1 MKMKYITKAILLP
14 ALIMLFACEKEEKI
28 TPPTVETESVDEI
41 YNTSARVGG
50 RITGNGGADITDRGV
65 LWGTSEKSQTTGTKL
80 SMGAG
85 EGAFSETLSG
95 LSSGI
100 KYYVTAYATNSAGT
114 SYGDETFFTTQISL
128 PEVETSPVTEYT
140 SSSATIGGNVTDNGG
155 FDITLRGVYWGTEP
169 DPRLTGTKIEMGSG
183 DCEFSQS
190 VSGLSR
196 SVTYYV
202 IAFATNIKGTS
213 WGTEISFSTE
223 PVLPVVITS
232 TILNITPYS
241 AKAGGVVSSN
251 GGSEVTERGIWWG
264 TASNTVT
271 TGTKLA
277 LGSGTGSY
285 ADSLANL
292 IPGTTY
298 YVTAF
303 AINSIGT
310 AYGEE
315 KSFLTPGGGPM
326 INHILNYTDLSRTGV
341 VLGGI
346 VTPNELS
353 TTVTFEVGTTTSY
366 GMSVE
371 AAESPL
377 TEKDTVTAVISGLT
391 ENTLYHYRITATND
405 LGSVYSA
412 DSTFTTVITGRTG
425 TVNDAEGNVYNTIG
439 IGYQEWMTQNLRTVV
454 YRNGTDSIPLAE
466 SDSLWA
472 TKVTPTYCWYA
483 GDSAANAGVYGAL
496 YNWYAVNTG
505 NLCPTGWHVATNDD
519 FSELVRYTGG
529 AGVAGG
535 ILKETGTAH
544 WNTPNSG
551 ATDKYGFAA
560 RGAGKRSSD
569 GVFDFVKVEGNW
581 WTSTEYST
589 LNGSYFNILFNYGNS
604 FQAYMGKK
612 TGMSVRCVKN

>member
-1 MKMKYITKAILLP
+1 MKMKYITIAISLL
-14 ALIMLFACEKEEKI
+14 AFFLLFSCEREEKI
-28 TPPTVETESVDEI
+28 SPPKVETESVDEI

-50 RITGNGGADITDRGV
+50 RVTGNGGADITDRGV
-65 LWGTSEKSQTTGTKL
+65 FWGTSAKPQTSGTKL
-80 SMGAG
+80 SMGSG
-85 EGAFSETLSG
+85 DGTFNETLTG
-95 LSSGI
+95 LTSGI
-100 KYYVTAYATNSAGT
+100 KYYVIAYAANSAGT
-114 SYGDETFFTTQISL
+114 SYGEETFFTTQISL
-128 PEVETSPVTEYT
+128 PTVETSPVTEFT
-140 SSSATIGGNVTDNGG
+140 STSATIGGNVTDDGG
-155 FDITLRGVYWGTEP
+155 YDITLRGVCWGTMP
-169 DPRLTGTKIEMGSG
+169 NPRLTGTKVEIGSG
-183 DCEFSQS
+183 DGEYSQS

-223 PVLPVVITS
+223 PELPVVITA

-241 AKAGGVVSSN
+241 AKAGGVVSSS

-264 TASNTVT
+264 TAANPVS
-271 TGTKLA
+271 TGTKLS
-277 LGSGTGSY
+277 LGSGTGSF

-292 IPGTTY
+292 VPGTTY
-298 YVTAF
+298 YVTAY

-315 KSFLTPGGGPM
+315 KSFLTPGGEPV
-326 INHILNYTDLSRTGV
+326 IDHILNYSDLTRTGV

-366 GMSVE
+366 GISVE

-377 TEKDTVTAVISGLT
+377 TEKDTVTAVITGLT

-425 TVNDAEGNVYNTIG
+425 TVTDAEGNIYNTIG
-439 IGYQEWMTQNLRTVV
+439 IGYQEWMTQNLRSVV

-466 SDSLWA
+466 SDSLWG
-472 TKVTPTYCWYA
+472 TKVAPAYCWYA
-483 GDSAANAGVYGAL
+483 GDSAANAGAYGAL

-505 NLCPTGWHVATNDD
+505 NLCPAGWHVATNDEIT
-519 FSELVRYTGG
+519 ELVRYTGG
-529 AGVAGG
+529 SGAAGG
-535 ILKETGTAH
+535 MLKETGTAH

-551 ATDKYGFAA
+551 ATNEYGFLA
-560 RGAGKRSSD
+560 RGGGKRSSD

-612 TGMSVRCVKN
+612 TGMSVRCVKD